1 MVIFNIMNESQ
12 IETVQKENTH
22 IFDKGP
28 LKKKKSPRGMI
39 SLFIFIA
46 ALVFGGFQLGK
57 YIIYSQSHVETDN
70 AYITG
75 HIVPV
80 NAKISGHVADI
91 LVEDNQW
98 VKEGDVLVKLEKQD
112 LQVKINQAGA
122 TLETARQDL
131 AAAKSAY
138 DLQQKLSDID
148 IKQAKRA
155 MIQSESKRIQVD
167 ETQIENQAGAS
178 SFEAQ
183 IASAVSDVKALET
196 QIRQN
201 QQDYNRNRTL
211 NLQGAVNRQSV
222 EDSKTTL
229 EVSQSHLASAKQ
241 KIRQLQEMSKI
252 VMERVTGVE
261 QTKIQ
266 STQDVNLAQGNL
278 EKAMANASNVN
289 LKYEQV
295 KAQAARVKQAEEA
308 LREIKLKLSYTTIK
322 SPVSGL
328 ISKRNV
334 EPGQNIG
341 ENQALLTIIPL
352 KSQKDLWII
361 ANLKETQLNG
371 IKKGEIVEIK
381 VDAYPKL
388 EVNGRVDSIGGGTG
402 SVFSL
407 LPPDNATGNFTKVVQ
422 RVPVKIAF
430 AGWNDKLASMLRP
443 GLSTTVS
450 IFTGK

>member
-1 MVIFNIMNESQ
+1 LVIYNNMNESQ
-12 IETVQKENTH
+12 TELASIEETKILDKE
-22 IFDKGP
+22 P
-28 LKKKKSPRGMI
+28 LKKKKSSKRMI
-39 SLFIFIA
+39 FFA
-46 ALVFGGFQLGK
+46 VFFTALIFGGYKLWK
-57 YIIYSQSHVETDN
+57 YIIYAQSHIETDN

-80 NAKISGHVADI
+80 NAKIGGHVAEI
-91 LVEDNQW
+91 MVEDNQW
-98 VKEGDVLVKLEKQD
+98 VKAGDILVKLEKQD
-112 LQVKINQAGA
+112 LQVKINQAQA

-148 IKQAKRA
+148 IEQAKRT
-155 MIQSESKRIQVD
+155 MIQSQSKRAQVD
-167 ETQIENQAGAS
+167 ETERENQAGAD
-178 SFEAQ
+178 SFKSQ
-183 IASAVSDVKALET
+183 IASSVADVKALET
-196 QIRQN
+196 QVKQN
-201 QQDYNRNRTL
+201 QQDYNRNLSL
-211 NLQGAVNRQSV
+211 NQQGAVNRQTV
-222 EDSKTTL
+222 EDSRTTL
-229 EVSQSHLASAKQ
+229 EVSQSHLISARQ
-241 KIRQLQEMSKI
+241 KIKQLQELSKVVI
-252 VMERVTGVE
+252 GRVTGVA

-266 STQDVNLAQGNL
+266 STQDVNIAQGNL
-278 EKAMANASNVN
+278 EKAIANASTVK

-308 LREIKLKLSYTTIK
+308 LGEISLKLSYTTIK

-328 ISKRNV
+328 VSKKNV

-352 KSQKDLWII
+352 NDRKDLWII

-371 IKKGEIVEIK
+371 IKQGENVEIK
-381 VDAYPKL
+381 VDAYPNL
-388 EVNGRVDSIGGGTG
+388 EVNGKVDSIGGGTG

-430 AGWNDKLASMLRP
+430 AEWNDKLASMLRP

-450 IFTGK
+450 IETGK